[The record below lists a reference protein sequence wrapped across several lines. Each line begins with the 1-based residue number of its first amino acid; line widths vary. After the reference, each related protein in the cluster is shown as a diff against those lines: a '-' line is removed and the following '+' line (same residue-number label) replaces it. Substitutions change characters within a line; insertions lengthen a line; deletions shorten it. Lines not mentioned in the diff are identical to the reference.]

1 MPLMQLPPQVS
12 LNIDLPLAEIAAFCD
27 RWQIAEF
34 ALFGSVLRN
43 DFREDSDVDVLISLN
58 DDATTTL
65 FDLVNMTEELKIIFQ
80 RQVDLVLRDGI
91 EASRNYL
98 RKQAILSSALTI
110 YEQRE
115 TISA

>member
-1 MPLMQLPPQVS
+1 MPLVQLPTQVS
-12 LNIDLPLAEIAAFCD
+12 LNINLPIAEIAAFCD
-27 RWQIAEF
+27 RWQIIEF
-34 ALFGSVLRN
+34 ALFGSVLRD
-43 DFREDSDVDVLISLN
+43 DFRLDSDVDVLVSLK

-65 FDLVNMTEELKIIFQ
+65 FDLVNMTEELKMIFQ
-80 RQVDLVLRDGI
+80 RPVDLVLRDGV